1 MVDLKVTAKIGTISL
16 KMANDFRDIS
26 AFYIEGI
33 TAGYIMKGSH
43 SKANVQLSS
52 INIKDLN
59 AASIYKNVSILFRC

>member
-1 MVDLKVTAKIGTISL
+1 M
-16 KMANDFRDIS
+16 NDYRDIS

-33 TAGYIMKGSH
+33 TAGYIMKASH

-59 AASIYKNVSILFRC
+59 AMSIYRNVSFPFKMYLS